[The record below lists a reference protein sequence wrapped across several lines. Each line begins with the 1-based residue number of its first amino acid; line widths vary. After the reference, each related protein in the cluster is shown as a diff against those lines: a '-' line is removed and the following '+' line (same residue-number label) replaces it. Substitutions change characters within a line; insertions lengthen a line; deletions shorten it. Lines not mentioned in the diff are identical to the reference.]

1 MFWISKRFQNKR
13 TTIAGKD
20 WFNDTC
26 VNKEKGLVEALA
38 PEGLCISYKR
48 VEKIQNSIVT

>member
-13 TTIAGKD
+13 ATIAGND

-48 VEKIQNSIVT
+48 VEEIQNSIVT